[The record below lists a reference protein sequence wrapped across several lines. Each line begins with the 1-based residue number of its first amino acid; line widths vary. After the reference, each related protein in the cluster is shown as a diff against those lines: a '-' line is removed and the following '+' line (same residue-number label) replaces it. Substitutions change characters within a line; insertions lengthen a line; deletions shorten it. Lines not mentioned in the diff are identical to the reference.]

1 MASPVFDLSCS
12 SPQQFPAADVVV
24 RTECKPG
31 NKVSCTGPPRHVA
44 ADLTEQGECVLLYA
58 WNLRDI
64 HSEEF
69 VSFGTQIEFWMGMPV
84 LSSPFASGS
93 ISFPVR
99 WYRSFYQVNAG
110 PVILQYFLLFQ
121 I

>member
-1 MASPVFDLSCS
+1 MRNKWPARFLIFRAPRHSSFPPLMSLSG
-12 SPQQFPAADVVV
+12 Q
-24 RTECKPG
+24 RCKPG
-31 NKVSCTGPPRHVA
+31 NKVSCTGPSRHVA
-44 ADLTEQGECVLLYA
+44 ADLTEQGQCVLLYA

-99 WYRSFYQVNAG
+99 W
-110 PVILQYFLLFQ
+110 
-121 I
+121 